1 MRRRISILSLLRR
14 VGSTYSHCNSIRKTH
29 YSNDY
34 RGNFPRKANRG
45 ALVTFRP
52 EKVKEECSSE
62 DGSNSN
68 SNKNIIRSDSDE
80 IIVIFGGQV
89 VLLLDKRLL
98 VDVVCYMRRIL
109 AWMFGLRNMEK
120 SNLTRLLC
128 LLIQSIHTGSWRADI
143 QSS

>member
-1 MRRRISILSLLRR
+1 M
-14 VGSTYSHCNSIRKTH
+14 
-29 YSNDY
+29 
-34 RGNFPRKANRG
+34 
-45 ALVTFRP
+45 TFRP
-52 EKVKEECSSE
+52 EQVKEECSSE